1 VSIPNPR
8 RLDDLPA
15 FLTVPEAAA
24 LLRLGRTACYEAVAR
39 GEIPSLKFGAKLRI
53 PRAALMA
60 LARGHPVGNDAERA
74 ADHANLSASVARPS
88 GSRLPSLATSGSA
101 SLR

>member
-39 GEIPSLKFGAKLRI
+39 GQIPSLKFGAKLRI
-53 PRAALMA
+53 PRGALLA
-60 LARGHPVGNDAERA
+60 LAREHPVGNDAGRA
-74 ADHANLSASVARPS
+74 ADHHE
-88 GSRLPSLATSGSA
+88 ATDGGA
-101 SLR
+101 ADHGAENP

>member
-15 FLTVPEAAA
+15 FLTVPEAAV

-53 PRAALMA
+53 PRDALLS
-60 LARGHPVGNDAERA
+60 LAREHPVGNDAGRVADHQEATDGGA
-74 ADHANLSASVARPS
+74 ADPTAD
-88 GSRLPSLATSGSA
+88 LA
-101 SLR
+101 